1 MKNKY
6 KMFISVIV
14 SFIILFCIGCSTN
27 NKLENNNDN
36 RTKVE
41 SKREEKTEKNKK
53 TRNEEKTNRKE
64 EKVKEQGSKVKKQKN
79 EVEKQEKS
87 ELDINIDERNQIS
100 EEKETKASIA
110 VEKSKEATVKN
121 EVILNQNSKV
131 DESKFTMI
139 VTKESKGYTG
149 KNEEVIGEF
158 TLNIDNNKSAMTY
171 LRENVSI
178 KETGGFIYEINGIH
192 NQYPIPES
200 EKTVEQKEKN
210 ILGIDWFI
218 YLNGE
223 KTSLGANDVY
233 PKEGDILLI
242 DFHEWDNREF
252 S

>member
-1 MKNKY
+1 MKKKY
-6 KMFISVIV
+6 KMLISVII
-14 SFIILFCIGCSTN
+14 SFIILACVGCITN
-27 NKLENNNDN
+27 NKLENNNNN
-36 RTKVE
+36 RTKIE
-41 SKREEKTEKNKK
+41 SKLEEKNEKVENK
-53 TRNEEKTNRKE
+53 EKTNRKE
-64 EKVKEQGSKVKKQKN
+64 EKVKKQENEVKKQKN
-79 EVEKQEKS
+79 EVNKQEKS
-87 ELDINIDERNQIS
+87 ELNVDSDEDNQLSKEKAAKESIVV
-100 EEKETKASIA
+100 EKQKETI
-110 VEKSKEATVKN
+110 EKKEAN
-121 EVILNQNSKV
+121 LNQDNKL

-139 VTKESKGYTG
+139 VTRESKGYTG
-149 KNEEVIGEF
+149 KNQEVIGEF
-158 TLNIDNNKSAMTY
+158 TLKIDNNKSAMTY

-192 NQYPIPES
+192 NLYPIPES